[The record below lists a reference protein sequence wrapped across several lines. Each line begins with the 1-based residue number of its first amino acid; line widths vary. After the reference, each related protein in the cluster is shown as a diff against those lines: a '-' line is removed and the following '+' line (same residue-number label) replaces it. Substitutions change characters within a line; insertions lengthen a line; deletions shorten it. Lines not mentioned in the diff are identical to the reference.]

1 MLLFRRNCR
10 FQEVGQM
17 SDQTALRGD
26 EEEAIQNWP
35 GDHSDDRRGFL
46 TISDNFLIVCG
57 SAGGKKQAS
66 WHQPQSGGL
75 PVGAEGGTK
84 NGAAANFAEAFQQ

>member
-1 MLLFRRNCR
+1 MPLFRRNCR

-26 EEEAIQNWP
+26 EEEAIQNRP

-46 TISDNFLIVCG
+46 TFSLFAGRLGAKSKLAGISLN
-57 SAGGKKQAS
+57 QEAS
-66 WHQPQSGGL
+66 L
-75 PVGAEGGTK
+75 
-84 NGAAANFAEAFQQ
+84 